1 MSQDFNE
8 QLTKIR
14 REAEEREAKRQAE
27 KSGLPYLDLVQSPIQ
42 INALQVVPEAEAKNL
57 KIAPFQYRSK
67 ALAMAIYDPKTPG
80 LNELLERLKKAGNTI
95 KLFIG
100 SLSGLK
106 YAWTYYKYVTLSG
119 PDISGKVVI
128 NKERFEGLYE
138 KLINLGLVKKE
149 IEEFD
154 FKSTPTTNLIE
165 IVMAGALKNR
175 ASDIHFEAEEK
186 NARFR
191 FRIDGDLQDVIH
203 DFSNE
208 LYPFLVSRIKVLA
221 NLKLNIRDAAQ
232 DGRFSVELGEKNI
245 EMRVSI
251 IPSEFGETIVMRI
264 LDPSGLKVRLE
275 DLGFRADDLELI
287 KLELMRPN
295 GMILNT
301 GPTGSGK
308 TTTLYTFLLYK
319 RTPEIKIITIEDP
332 IEYHLEDIEQ
342 TQTDPEAGYTFADG
356 LRSMMRQDPD
366 VILVGEIRDRETGEI
381 AVQAALTGH
390 LVFSTVH
397 ANSAAGAIPRLL
409 DLGVKPVSIGP
420 ALNLVI
426 AQRLVKRLCLECR
439 VTDPVNLELKK
450 KIDHFLVSLPAQVNR
465 DQYQKVTMF
474 KPKGCQKCNNTGYR
488 GRLAI
493 FGLLRMTK
501 ELEAIISPTI
511 TVDQIRTEA
520 DKQGMVRMQQDGV
533 LKVISGIT
541 TFTEVESVTGPIVW

>member
-1 MSQDFNE
+1 MAQDFNE
-8 QLTKIR
+8 QITKIR

-42 INALQVVPEAEAKNL
+42 INALQVVPEVEAKNL

-67 ALAMAIYDPKTPG
+67 VLAMAVYDPKTPG
-80 LNELLERLKKAGNTI
+80 LSELLEQLKKSGNKV
-95 KLFIG
+95 KLFAS
-100 SLSGLK
+100 SLSALK
-106 YAWTYYKYVTLSG
+106 YAWTYYKYVTPTG
-119 PDISGKVVI
+119 PDISGKIVI
-128 NKERFEGLYE
+128 NKDRFKGLYE
-138 KLINLGLVKKE
+138 KLISLDLVKKE
-149 IEEFD
+149 IENFD
-154 FKSTPTTNLIE
+154 FNSTPTTNLIE
-165 IVMAGALKNR
+165 IVMAGALRNR

-208 LYPFLVSRIKVLA
+208 LYPFLVSRIKVLS
-221 NLKLNIRDAAQ
+221 NLKLNIKDAAQ
-232 DGRFSVELGEKNI
+232 DGRFSIELGDKNI

-264 LDPSGLKVRLE
+264 LDPSGLKVKLD
-275 DLGFRADDLELI
+275 DLGLRSDDLELI
-287 KLELMRPN
+287 KNELMRPN

-308 TTTLYTFLLYK
+308 TTTLYTFLLHK

-397 ANSAAGAIPRLL
+397 ANSEAGAIPRLL

-426 AQRLVKRLCLECR
+426 AQRLVKRLCVECR
-439 VTDPVNLELKK
+439 TADKPSAELKK
-450 KIDHFLVSLPAQVNR
+450 KIDNIINQLPSRVNR
-465 DQYQKVTMF
+465 SEYQDIKIF
-474 KPKGCQKCNNTGYR
+474 KPKGCKKCNSVGYR

-511 TVDQIRTEA
+511 TVDQIRAEA
-520 DKQGMVRMQQDGV
+520 DKQGMVHMQQDGI

-541 TFTEVESVTGPIVW
+541 TFEEIESVTGPIVW